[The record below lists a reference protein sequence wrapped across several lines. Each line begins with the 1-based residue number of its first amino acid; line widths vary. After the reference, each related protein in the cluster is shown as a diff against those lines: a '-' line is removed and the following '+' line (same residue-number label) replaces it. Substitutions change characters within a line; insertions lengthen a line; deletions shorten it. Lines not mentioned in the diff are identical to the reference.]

1 MVDRVLTLRELN
13 RGTLTRQMLLD
24 REALPVSEAVER
36 LVGLQGQV
44 PKPPYVS
51 LWTRLERFGREDLTS
66 RIEVRFAE
74 KA

>member
-1 MVDRVLTLRELN
+1 
-13 RGTLTRQMLLD
+13 MLLD
-24 REALPVSEAVER
+24 REALPVSEAVKR

-44 PKPPYVS
+44 PKPPYVG
-51 LWTRLERFGREDLTS
+51 LWTRLERFRREDLTS

>member
-1 MVDRVLTLRELN
+1 LLLERVTRPVAATLEH
-13 RGTLTRQMLLD
+13 
-24 REALPVSEAVER
+24 

-44 PKPPYVS
+44 PKPPYVG
-51 LWTRLERFGREDLTS
+51 LWTRLERFRREDLTS